1 MMPCQ
6 VMGVAD
12 QEKVGL
18 GLKVGSEGLNR
29 AKQEEFQDAAAILG
43 K

>member
-1 MMPCQ
+1 MMPWQ
-6 VMGVAD
+6 VMGVSY
-12 QEKVGL
+12 QEQLGL
-18 GLKVGSEGLNR
+18 GQEVGAEGLNR